1 LTADRGHRG
10 RATGAG
16 HPAREVA
23 NMLCL
28 SQAIGRP
35 VLDHSL
41 VIAASANT
49 GELATPTRLR
59 LFGSEFGGGAEC
71 ST

>member
-1 LTADRGHRG
+1 
-10 RATGAG
+10 
-16 HPAREVA
+16 
-23 NMLCL
+23 MLYL

-41 VIAASANT
+41 VIAASAHT
-49 GELATPTRLR
+49 GEFATPTRLR
-59 LFGSEFGGGAEC
+59 GIGSGFGGGAEC